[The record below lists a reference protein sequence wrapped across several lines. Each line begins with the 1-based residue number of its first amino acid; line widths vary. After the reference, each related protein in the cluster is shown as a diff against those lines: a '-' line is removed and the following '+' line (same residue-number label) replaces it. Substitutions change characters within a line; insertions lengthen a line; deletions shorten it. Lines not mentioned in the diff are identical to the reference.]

1 MEFTSE
7 HRSFRKSIEEFVEKE
22 MNPYADQW
30 EEEGLFPAHELFK
43 KLGDLGALGIT
54 RDPEYG
60 GLGLDFSYSIVMAEA
75 LGKSLSGG
83 VALAIGV
90 QTDMC
95 TPALANFGSDYLK
108 RNYLA
113 PSIAGDF
120 VGCIGVS
127 EPGAGSDVAA
137 IRTTARKDGDDY
149 VINGQKMWITNG
161 TQADWMCMLAN
172 TNDDPN
178 VPPHKNKSL
187 IIVPMDAPGV
197 HVERKLEKMGM
208 RSSDTALIFFDDVR
222 VPQTHLVGPMEGLGF
237 IQQMAQFQDER
248 IWGAAN
254 TVAGLEEAL
263 KVTTEYLRDRKTFG
277 QALMDNQFI
286 HFKISE
292 LSTEI
297 QALKALTYRAAGL
310 HAKKGAMDFEVA
322 RLASMAKFKSGRLS
336 REVLD
341 WCLQFHGGMGYM
353 LETRINRMYRDV
365 RLISI
370 GGGADEIMLGIIAK
384 LEGNLPSK
392 KSSKKSSKA

>member
-7 HRSFRKSIEEFVEKE
+7 HHDFRRSLEGFIDKE
-22 MNPYADQW
+22 INPYADEW
-30 EEEGLFPAHELFK
+30 EEAGSFPAHELFK

-54 RDPEYG
+54 RDPDYG
-60 GLGLDFSYSIVMAEA
+60 GSGLDFSYSIVMAEA
-75 LGKSLSGG
+75 LGKSLSAG
-83 VALAIGV
+83 VSLAIGV

-108 RNYLA
+108 RNFLA
-113 PSIAGDF
+113 PSIAGDL

-127 EPGAGSDVAA
+127 ESGGGSDVSALK
-137 IRTTARKDGDDY
+137 TTARKDGDDY
-149 VINGQKMWITNG
+149 IINGEKMWITNG

-172 TNDDPN
+172 TSEGK
-178 VPPHKNKSL
+178 PHQNKSL
-187 IIVPMDAPGV
+187 IIVPMDAPGI

-208 RSSDTALIFFDDVR
+208 RASDTALIHFDDVR
-222 VPQTHLVGPMEGLGF
+222 VPQKHLIGPMEGLGF
-237 IQQMAQFQDER
+237 MQQMAQFQEER

-254 TVAGLEEAL
+254 TVAGLEEAM
-263 KVTTEYLRDRKTFG
+263 KVTTDYLRQRKTFG
-277 QALMDNQFI
+277 QPLMDNQFI
-286 HFKISE
+286 HFKMAE

-297 QALKALTYRAAGL
+297 QALKALTYRVAAL
-310 HAKKGAMDFEVA
+310 QSEKGSMDLEVV

-341 WCLQFHGGMGYM
+341 WCVQFHGGMGFM
-353 LETRINRMYRDV
+353 LEARINRMYRDV

-392 KSSKKSSKA
+392 KSSKTAANA

>member
-1 MEFTSE
+1 
-7 HRSFRKSIEEFVEKE
+7 
-22 MNPYADQW
+22 
-30 EEEGLFPAHELFK
+30 
-43 KLGDLGALGIT
+43 
-54 RDPEYG
+54 
-60 GLGLDFSYSIVMAEA
+60 MAEA
-75 LGKSLSGG
+75 LGKSLSAG
-83 VALAIGV
+83 VSLAIGV

-113 PSIAGDF
+113 PSIAGDL

-127 EPGAGSDVAA
+127 ESGGGSDVSALK
-137 IRTTARKDGDDY
+137 TTARKDGDDY
-149 VINGQKMWITNG
+149 IINGEKMWITNG

-172 TNDDPN
+172 TSEGK
-178 VPPHKNKSL
+178 PHQNKSL
-187 IIVPMDAPGV
+187 IIVPMDAPGI

-208 RSSDTALIFFDDVR
+208 RASDTALIHFDDVR
-222 VPQTHLVGPMEGLGF
+222 VPQKHLVGPMEGLGF
-237 IQQMAQFQDER
+237 MQQMAQFQEER

-254 TVAGLEEAL
+254 TVAGLEEAI
-263 KVTTEYLRDRKTFG
+263 KVTTDYLRQRQTFG
-277 QALMDNQFI
+277 QPLMDNQFI
-286 HFKISE
+286 HFKMAE

-297 QALKALTYRAAGL
+297 QALKALTYRVASL
-310 HAKKGAMDFEVA
+310 QSEKGSMDLEVV

-341 WCLQFHGGMGYM
+341 WCVQFHGGMGFM
-353 LETRINRMYRDV
+353 LEARINRMYRDV

-392 KSSKKSSKA
+392 KSSKKTAQA

>member
-7 HRSFRKSIEEFVEKE
+7 HQSFRKSIEEFIEKE
-22 MNPYADQW
+22 INPYADQW
-30 EEEGLFPAHELFK
+30 AEEGIFPAHDLFK

-83 VALAIGV
+83 ASLAIGV

-113 PSIAGDF
+113 PSISGDF

-137 IRTTARKDGDDY
+137 IKTTARKDGDDY

-172 TNDDPN
+172 TSDDK
-178 VPPHKNKSL
+178 PHKNKSL
-187 IIVPMDAPGV
+187 IVVPMDAPGIQ
-197 HVERKLEKMGM
+197 VERKLEKMGM
-208 RSSDTALIFFDDVR
+208 RASDTALIFFDDVR
-222 VPQTHLVGPMEGLGF
+222 VPQSHLIGPLEGMGF
-237 IQQMAQFQDER
+237 MQQMAQFQDER

-254 TVAGLEEAL
+254 TVSGLEEAM
-263 KVTTEYLRDRKTFG
+263 KITTDYLRDRQTFG
-277 QALMDNQFI
+277 QPLMDNQYI
-286 HFKISE
+286 HFKMSE

-297 QALKALTYRAAGL
+297 QALKALTYRAAFL
-310 HAKKGAMDFEVA
+310 HAKKGAMDLEVV

-341 WCLQFHGGMGYM
+341 WCVQFHGGMGYM

-365 RLISI
+365 RLIAI
-370 GGGADEIMLGIIAK
+370 GGGADEVMLGIIAK

-392 KSSKKSSKA
+392 KKSSKV